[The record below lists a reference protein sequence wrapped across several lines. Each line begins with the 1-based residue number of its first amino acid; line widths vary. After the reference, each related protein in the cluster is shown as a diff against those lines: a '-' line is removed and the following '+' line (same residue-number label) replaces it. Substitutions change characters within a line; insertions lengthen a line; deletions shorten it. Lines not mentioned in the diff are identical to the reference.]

1 MNRPPRTRSTAAA
14 ILLALALTTGACSG
28 DADEKQPSSTGSSAS
43 PSAEPAP
50 VGTKATI
57 GKVTGKL
64 PKERQQS
71 LRKAVRDV
79 VDEWFE
85 AAYVGGDYPR
95 NDFHDAFPGFSVGAR
110 AQARG
115 DRRLMSNAEAG
126 KRFESV
132 RATRKRVRI
141 DVLAVRRRPVGV
153 TARFVL
159 DFKVASKVAGKG
171 VRKTEV
177 RGRLFLTHTD
187 HGWRVFGYD
196 VTRGDAR

>member
-1 MNRPPRTRSTAAA
+1 MSRPPRTRSTVAAF
-14 ILLALALTTGACSG
+14 LLALALTTGACSG
-28 DADEKQPSSTGSSAS
+28 GDDDDPQTPSTDSSES

-50 VGTKATI
+50 IGTKASI

-64 PKERQQS
+64 TKNQRQYV
-71 LRKAVRDV
+71 RETIRDV
-79 VDEWFE
+79 VDTWFE

-95 NDFHDAFPGFSVGAR
+95 NDFHDAFPGFTAGAKTE
-110 AQARG
+110 AHG

-126 KRFESV
+126 KRIEGV

-141 DVLAVRRRPVGV
+141 DVLAVRRKPVGI

-159 DFKVASKVAGKG
+159 DFKATGKV
-171 VRKTEV
+171 VRKIEV
-177 RGRLFLTHTD
+177 KGRLFLTNTD

>member
-1 MNRPPRTRSTAAA
+1 MKRPPRTRSTAAA

-28 DADEKQPSSTGSSAS
+28 DDDDKQEPSSGSSES

-50 VGTKATI
+50 IGTKASI

-64 PKERQQS
+64 SKNQRQF
-71 LRKAVRDV
+71 LRESVRDV
-79 VDEWFE
+79 VDSWFD

-95 NDFHDAFPGFSVGAR
+95 NDFRDAFPGFTVGAR

-115 DRRLMSNAEAG
+115 DRSLMSNAVAG
-126 KRFESV
+126 KHLEGV

-141 DVLAVRRRPVGV
+141 DVLAVRRKPVGI

-159 DFKVASKVAGKG
+159 DFKATGKV
-171 VRKTEV
+171 VRKIEV
-177 RGRLFLTHTD
+177 KGRLFLTNTD
-187 HGWRVFGYD
+187 NGWRVFGYD

>member
-1 MNRPPRTRSTAAA
+1 MSTPPRTRSTVAA

-28 DADEKQPSSTGSSAS
+28 DDGDEQAPPTGSSES

-50 VGTKATI
+50 IGTKASI

-64 PKERQQS
+64 TKNQRQY
-71 LRKAVRDV
+71 LRESVRDV
-79 VDEWFE
+79 VDKWFE
-85 AAYVGGDYPR
+85 AAYVGGEYPR
-95 NDFHDAFPGFSVGAR
+95 NDFHDAFPGFTVGAR
-110 AQARG
+110 AEAHG

-126 KRFESV
+126 KRIEGV

-141 DVLAVRRRPVGV
+141 DVLAVRRKPVGI

-159 DFKVASKVAGKG
+159 VFKVTGKAARKV
-171 VRKTEV
+171 EV
-177 RGRLFLTHTD
+177 KGRLFLTHTD
-187 HGWRVFGYD
+187 DGWRVFGYD